1 MKKLVGND
9 IQKTRYLFDEFNFYQ
24 PFIFSIFENQY
35 DGSVYVDNHEKINWA
50 LLQTPFL
57 QHVIAGKPTDEC
69 ESIIEDILF
78 SSILNEQNEKEIVVF
93 YNNNEWDCI
102 LKNIFSRRNG
112 VSDSRKIFGFS
123 QEKFMQLNE
132 IPIPDDIQVV
142 IEKCKVLPFSK
153 IDTWSVKILFE
164 NEVVS
169 HCDSIMVGKNMA
181 EIDIF
186 TVESFRGKGYASI
199 AGIKL
204 IKKLLGNKITPCWST
219 WPFRIES
226 QHIAL
231 KLGFTS
237 QPDIKAWIW
246 LESMQNNK
254 T

>member
-9 IQKTRYLFDEFNFYQ
+9 IQKAKYIFDDFTFYQ
-24 PFIFSIFENQY
+24 PVIFSIFENQY
-35 DGSVYVDNHEKINWA
+35 DGSVYVDNYEKINWA

-57 QHVIAGKPTDEC
+57 QHIIAGKPTDEC
-69 ESIIEDILF
+69 ESIIENILF
-78 SSILNEQNEKEIVVF
+78 SNILNEQNEKEIVVF
-93 YNNNEWDCI
+93 YNNNDWDYI
-102 LKNIFSRRNG
+102 LQNIFLKRKG

-123 QEKFMQLNE
+123 LEKFMQLNE
-132 IPIPDDIQVV
+132 IPIPDDIQIV

-153 IDTWSVKILFE
+153 IDTWSVKILVE
-164 NEVVS
+164 NEIVS

-181 EIDIF
+181 EIDIS
-186 TVESFRGKGYASI
+186 TVELFRGKGYASL

-204 IKKLLGNKITPCWST
+204 IKKLLENKITPCWST

-231 KLGFTS
+231 KLGFIP
-237 QPDIKAWIW
+237 QPDVKAWIW
-246 LESMQNNK
+246 LESMQKNK